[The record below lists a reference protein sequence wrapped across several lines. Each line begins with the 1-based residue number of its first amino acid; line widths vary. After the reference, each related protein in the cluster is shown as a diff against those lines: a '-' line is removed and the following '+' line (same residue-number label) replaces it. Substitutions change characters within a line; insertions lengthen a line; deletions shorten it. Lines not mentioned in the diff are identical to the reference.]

1 MNLHTRRIGRAMLTV
16 LMVSAV
22 GVLVQGHTKL
32 ETTEPASGSTV
43 SAPIPHV
50 QLSFNEA
57 VDPAVSKIDLTGPSG
72 KVALGPV
79 HAMGKMLMADVTG
92 KTADGKYTVAWQ
104 AAGDDGHVIKGEFS
118 FGVQAKK
125 TH

>member
-1 MNLHTRRIGRAMLTV
+1 MTLHTRRMGRTMLTV
-16 LMVSAV
+16 LIISAV

-32 ETTEPASGSTV
+32 EKTEPANGATV
-43 SAPIPHV
+43 NAPVAHL

-72 KVALGPV
+72 KVAVGPV
-79 HAMGKMLMADVTG
+79 HAMGKMLKADVTE
-92 KTADGKYTVAWQ
+92 KTSDGKYTVAWQ

-118 FGVQAKK
+118 FSVQAKK